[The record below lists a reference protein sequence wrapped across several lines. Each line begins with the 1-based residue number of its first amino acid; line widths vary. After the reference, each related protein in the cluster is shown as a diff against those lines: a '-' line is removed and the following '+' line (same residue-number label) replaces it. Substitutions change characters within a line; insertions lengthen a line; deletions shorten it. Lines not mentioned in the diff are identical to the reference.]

1 MFNSF
6 NTPLRPAPIIEEQG
20 DIFMKKSWL
29 LVMGLTVSILVWKG
43 FAAGPSASPNAP
55 RYTADKKLLRP
66 TNYREWVYLS
76 SGLGMN
82 YGPAAGSMQMF
93 TNVFVAPEAYRE
105 FMATGKWPDKTVFA
119 LEVYSPAS
127 HGSINKSGHYQD
139 TLMALEAEV
148 KDSSTPEVWRY
159 YGFGTNRTEASAL
172 PKQACFDCHEKSAA
186 VEHSFV
192 QFYPQLLDVAF
203 KKGVIKPGVDVPL
216 NLKRFS
222 DMIVEKGWQPAE
234 QAYMA
239 EKQKN
244 PDTALADEHN
254 LSMLASS
261 LAEQNKGAEAISVL
275 ELSAREH
282 PASASAFNDLA
293 DGYAFLKQKD
303 RAIEATNKALALAEK
318 DVHLSSAQKD
328 QLQSDAK
335 KRLEELNK

>member
-1 MFNSF
+1 
-6 NTPLRPAPIIEEQG
+6 
-20 DIFMKKSWL
+20 MKKWL
-29 LVMGLTVSILVWKG
+29 LLVATAIISMLAWSG
-43 FAAGPSASPNAP
+43 FAASPGASPNAP
-55 RYTADKKLLRP
+55 RYTADKKLIRP
-66 TNYREWVYLS
+66 ANYREWVYLS

-82 YGPAAGSMQMF
+82 YGPSAGSMQMF
-93 TNVFVAPEAYRE
+93 TNVFVAPESYRE
-105 FMATGKWPDKTVFA
+105 FVATGKWPDKTVFA
-119 LEVYSPAS
+119 LEVFSPAT

-159 YGFGTNRTEASAL
+159 YDFGIERTEADAL
-172 PKQACFDCHEKSAA
+172 PKRACFNCHEKSAA

-192 QFYPQLLDVAF
+192 QFYPHLLDVAIR
-203 KKGVIKPGVDVPL
+203 KGVIKPGVDIPL

-222 DMIVEKGWQPAE
+222 DLIVEKGWKPAE
-234 QAYMA
+234 QAYLA

-244 PDTALADEHN
+244 PETDLSHQHN

-261 LAEQNKGAEAISVL
+261 LAEQKKTEEAIAVL

-293 DGYAFLKQKD
+293 DGYAFLKQKE

-318 DVHLSSAQKD
+318 DAHLSAAQKE
-328 QLQSDAK
+328 QLQSNAK
-335 KRLEELNK
+335 RRLEQLAK

>member
-1 MFNSF
+1 
-6 NTPLRPAPIIEEQG
+6 
-20 DIFMKKSWL
+20 MKKWSL
-29 LVMGLTVSILVWKG
+29 LVVGLIVSLLVWKS
-43 FAAGPSASPNAP
+43 FAAAPEAAPNAP

-66 TNYREWVYLS
+66 SNYREWIYLS

-82 YGPAAGSMQMF
+82 YGPTAGMQMF

-105 FMATGKWPDKTVFA
+105 FMATGKWPDKTIFA
-119 LEVYSPAS
+119 LEIFSPAT

-139 TLMALEAEV
+139 AFLSLEAEV

-159 YGFGTNRTEASAL
+159 YNFGTERTEAEAL
-172 PKQACFDCHEKSAA
+172 PKRACFDCHEKSAA
-186 VEHSFV
+186 AEHSFV
-192 QFYPQLLDVAF
+192 QFYPHLLDVAI
-203 KKGVIKPGVDVPL
+203 KKGVIKPGVDIPL

-222 DMIVEKGWQPAE
+222 DLIVEKGWKPAE
-234 QAYMA
+234 QAYLA
-239 EKQKN
+239 EKQRN
-244 PDTALADEHN
+244 PETELSNQHN

-261 LAEQNKGAEAISVL
+261 LGEQKKLTEAISVL

-293 DGYAFLKQKD
+293 EGYAFLKQKE

-318 DVHLSSAQKD
+318 DAHLSAAAKE

-335 KRLEELNK
+335 RRLEELNK

>member
-1 MFNSF
+1 
-6 NTPLRPAPIIEEQG
+6 
-20 DIFMKKSWL
+20 MKKLSFV
-29 LVMGLTVSILVWKG
+29 LVGLIAAILVWQG
-43 FAAGPSASPNAP
+43 FAASPSESPNAP

-82 YGPAAGSMQMF
+82 YGPAAGSTQMF

-119 LEVYSPAS
+119 LEVYSPAM

-159 YGFGTNRTEASAL
+159 YGFGTERTEAEAF
-172 PKQACFDCHEKSAA
+172 PQQACFQCHEKSAA

-192 QFYPQLLDVAF
+192 QFYPQLLDVSI
-203 KKGVIKPGVDVPL
+203 KKGVIKPGVDIPL

-222 DMIVEKGWQPAE
+222 DIIVEKGWKPAE
-234 QAYMA
+234 QAYIA
-239 EKQKN
+239 EKQRN
-244 PDTALADEHN
+244 PQTELSNQHN

-261 LAEQNKGAEAISVL
+261 LGEQKKLTEAISVL

-293 DGYAFLKQKD
+293 DGYAFLKQKE
-303 RAIEATNKALALAEK
+303 RAVEATNKALALAEK
-318 DVHLSSAQKD
+318 DTHLSAPEKE
-328 QLQSDAK
+328 QLQSAAK
-335 KRLEELNK
+335 RRLEELNK